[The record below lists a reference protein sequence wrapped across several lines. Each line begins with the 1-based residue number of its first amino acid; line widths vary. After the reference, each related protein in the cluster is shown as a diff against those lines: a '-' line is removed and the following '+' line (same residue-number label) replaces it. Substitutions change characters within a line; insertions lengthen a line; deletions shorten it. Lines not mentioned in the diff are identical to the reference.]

1 MKGKDEAYLQLATI
15 YVAEGKNKIA
25 IDYITKLIKDRE
37 IDKENNEAA
46 YLLASANFRI
56 GKYQEAVQNFEQ
68 ALANNAKG
76 IEPYKKDAM
85 RDLAVS
91 HMKMKE
97 FEKAEDVIVKMS
109 TKTNEDKAIVSYL
122 KGQLSTATVQ
132 LKAESFFKEAIMQDS
147 KESDIYN

>member
-1 MKGKDEAYLQLATI
+1 MKGKEEAYSISNDLRCRR
-15 YVAEGKNKIA
+15 KNKIA

-76 IEPYKKDAM
+76 IEPYKK
-85 RDLAVS
+85 
-91 HMKMKE
+91 
-97 FEKAEDVIVKMS
+97 
-109 TKTNEDKAIVSYL
+109 
-122 KGQLSTATVQ
+122 
-132 LKAESFFKEAIMQDS
+132 MQC
-147 KESDIYN
+147 EI

>member
-56 GKYQEAVQNFEQ
+56 GKYQAVQNFEQ

-76 IEPYKKDAM
+76 IEPYKK
-85 RDLAVS
+85 
-91 HMKMKE
+91 
-97 FEKAEDVIVKMS
+97 
-109 TKTNEDKAIVSYL
+109 
-122 KGQLSTATVQ
+122 
-132 LKAESFFKEAIMQDS
+132 MQC
-147 KESDIYN
+147 EI